1 MNLKSSLKFTLLFS
15 LLGGCLL
22 TTPSQATLFEQ
33 REVNQEDFIAIAR
46 PYGNGKYDLL
56 ILQQIQGKRQCWA
69 VNGTEPT
76 IVQPL
81 LLDFDFT
88 GSCERA
94 TDSNGYSLRIQGKD
108 YGLEYLL
115 RIVQRNGELVLVGTP
130 RNPRQSEVIIGRTK
144 GLGTG
149 LMQIDLID
157 GWRFTK
163 RSLAGQN
170 LSHIYLTADSP
181 NFNPPPELLAGT
193 QSSIPPTP
201 PPRESVKAETPINPS
216 ANLEVREYTFTAAET
231 AVESNPQPGVTN
243 RVPESSLTP
252 QPTVT
257 PNLPPLTPPLRLGS
271 GQANSQNSNAIVP
284 PPPPRNLGNQRSL
297 SDVITFNRAAPNPS
311 SGNTGNTSNSGRKGF
326 KVVIEAETENDRTKV
341 RSLYPDAFPT
351 SYKGR
356 SVWQIGAF
364 SSRDKAENA
373 LQSLAP
379 LRGSIVPF

>member
-15 LLGGCLL
+15 LLGSCLL

-144 GLGTG
+144 GLGSG
-149 LMQIDLID
+149 LIQIYLID

-181 NFNPPPELLAGT
+181 SFNPPPELHAGN
-193 QSSIPPTP
+193 QSSLPPTP
-201 PPRESVKAETPINPS
+201 PPRESVKAETPVNPA
-216 ANLEVREYTFTAAET
+216 ANPEVREYTFTAAET
-231 AVESNPQPGVTN
+231 AVESNPEPVVTN
-243 RVPESSLTP
+243 PVPEQNSTP
-252 QPTVT
+252 APPVT
-257 PNLPPLTPPLRLGS
+257 SNLPPLTPPN
-271 GQANSQNSNAIVP
+271 AQNNNAIVP
-284 PPPPRNLGNQRSL
+284 PPPPRNLGNPRSL
-297 SDVITFNRAAPNPS
+297 SDVITFNRPAANPS
-311 SGNTGNTSNSGRKGF
+311 SGNTSNIGRKGF
-326 KVVIEAETENDRTKV
+326 KVVIEAKNESDRSKV

-351 SYKGR
+351 SHQGR
-356 SVWQIGAF
+356 RVWQIGAF
-364 SSRDKAENA
+364 SNRDKAENA

>member
-56 ILQQIQGKRQCWA
+56 ILQQIPGKRQCWA

-149 LMQIDLID
+149 LMQIYLID

-181 NFNPPPELLAGT
+181 SFNPPPELLAGT

-201 PPRESVKAETPINPS
+201 PPRESVKAETPVNPS
-216 ANLEVREYTFTAAET
+216 ANPEVREYTFTAAET
-231 AVESNPQPGVTN
+231 AVESNPQPVVNN
-243 RVPESSLTP
+243 RVPESNFTP
-252 QPTVT
+252 QTPVT
-257 PNLPPLTPPLRLGS
+257 PNLPPLTPP
-271 GQANSQNSNAIVP
+271 NSQNNNAIVP

-297 SDVITFNRAAPNPS
+297 SDVITFNRPAANPS
-311 SGNTGNTSNSGRKGF
+311 SGNMSNTGRKGF
-326 KVVIEAETENDRTKV
+326 KVVIEAKTDSDRSKV

>member
-56 ILQQIQGKRQCWA
+56 ILQQIPGKRQCWA
-69 VNGTEPT
+69 VNGREPT

-94 TDSNGYSLRIQGKD
+94 TDSNGYSLRIRGTD

-149 LMQIDLID
+149 LMQIYLID

-181 NFNPPPELLAGT
+181 SFNPPPELLAGN
-193 QSSIPPTP
+193 SYS
-201 PPRESVKAETPINPS
+201 PPRESVKAETPVNPS
-216 ANLEVREYTFTAAET
+216 GDPEVREYTFTAAET
-231 AVESNPQPGVTN
+231 AVESNPQPVITN
-243 RVPESSLTP
+243 RVPESNLTP
-252 QPTVT
+252 QPPVT
-257 PNLPPLTPPLRLGS
+257 PNLPPLTPP
-271 GQANSQNSNAIVP
+271 NSQNTNAIVP

-311 SGNTGNTSNSGRKGF
+311 SSNTGNTGNSGRKGF
-326 KVVIEAETENDRTKV
+326 KVVIEAKTESDRTKL

-351 SYKGR
+351 SHQGR
-356 SVWQIGAF
+356 RVWQIGAF
-364 SSRDKAENA
+364 SNRDKAENA

>member
-15 LLGGCLL
+15 LLGSCLL

-56 ILQQIQGKRQCWA
+56 ILQQIPGKRQCWA

-144 GLGTG
+144 GLGSG
-149 LMQIDLID
+149 LIQIYLID

-181 NFNPPPELLAGT
+181 SFNPPPELLAGT

-201 PPRESVKAETPINPS
+201 LPRESVKAETPVNPP
-216 ANLEVREYTFTAAET
+216 ANPEVREYTFTAAET
-231 AVESNPQPGVTN
+231 AVESNPQPAVN
-243 RVPESSLTP
+243 NPAPEPNLTP

-257 PNLPPLTPPLRLGS
+257 SNLPPLTPP
-271 GQANSQNSNAIVP
+271 NSQNSNAIVP

-297 SDVITFNRAAPNPS
+297 SDVITFNRPAANPS
-311 SGNTGNTSNSGRKGF
+311 SGNTSNSGRKGF
-326 KVVIEAETENDRTKV
+326 KVVIEAKTDSDRTKV

-351 SYKGR
+351 SHQGR
-356 SVWQIGAF
+356 RVWQIGAF

>member
-56 ILQQIQGKRQCWA
+56 ILQQIPGKRQCWA

-149 LMQIDLID
+149 LMQINLID

-181 NFNPPPELLAGT
+181 NFNPPPELLAGN
-193 QSSIPPTP
+193 SYSL
-201 PPRESVKAETPINPS
+201 PRESVKAETPVNPA
-216 ANLEVREYTFTAAET
+216 ANPEVREYTFTAAET
-231 AVESNPQPGVTN
+231 AVESNPQPVVTN
-243 RVPESSLTP
+243 RVP
-252 QPTVT
+252 
-257 PNLPPLTPPLRLGS
+257 PPLTPP
-271 GQANSQNSNAIVP
+271 NSQNNNAIVP
-284 PPPPRNLGNQRSL
+284 PPPPRNLGNPRSL
-297 SDVITFNRAAPNPS
+297 SDVITFNRAAANPS
-311 SGNTGNTSNSGRKGF
+311 SGNMSNSSRQGF
-326 KVVIEAETENDRTKV
+326 KVVIEAKTESDRTRV

-351 SYKGR
+351 SHQGR
-356 SVWQIGAF
+356 RVWQIGAF

-373 LQSLAP
+373 LQTLAP

>member
-56 ILQQIQGKRQCWA
+56 ILQQIPGKRQCWA
-69 VNGTEPT
+69 VNGREPT

-94 TDSNGYSLRIQGKD
+94 TDSNGYSLRIRGTD

-149 LMQIDLID
+149 LIQIYLID

-181 NFNPPPELLAGT
+181 SFNPPPELLAGT
-193 QSSIPPTP
+193 QSS
-201 PPRESVKAETPINPS
+201 
-216 ANLEVREYTFTAAET
+216 
-231 AVESNPQPGVTN
+231 
-243 RVPESSLTP
+243 
-252 QPTVT
+252 
-257 PNLPPLTPPLRLGS
+257 
-271 GQANSQNSNAIVP
+271 
-284 PPPPRNLGNQRSL
+284 
-297 SDVITFNRAAPNPS
+297 
-311 SGNTGNTSNSGRKGF
+311 
-326 KVVIEAETENDRTKV
+326 
-341 RSLYPDAFPT
+341 
-351 SYKGR
+351 
-356 SVWQIGAF
+356 
-364 SSRDKAENA
+364 
-373 LQSLAP
+373 
-379 LRGSIVPF
+379 

>member
-94 TDSNGYSLRIQGKD
+94 TDSNGYSLRIRGTD

-149 LMQIDLID
+149 LIQIYLID

-181 NFNPPPELLAGT
+181 SFNPPPELLAGT
-193 QSSIPPTP
+193 QSSIPP
-201 PPRESVKAETPINPS
+201 RESVKAETPVNPS
-216 ANLEVREYTFTAAET
+216 GDPEVREYTFTATET
-231 AVESNPQPGVTN
+231 AVESNPQLGVTN
-243 RVPESSLTP
+243 RVPESNLTP
-252 QPTVT
+252 QPPVT
-257 PNLPPLTPPLRLGS
+257 SNLPPLTPPLRLGS

-311 SGNTGNTSNSGRKGF
+311 SSNTGNTGNAGRKGF
-326 KVVIEAETENDRTKV
+326 KVVVEAKTESDRSKV

-364 SSRDKAENA
+364 SNRDKAENA

>member
-15 LLGGCLL
+15 LLGSCLL

-56 ILQQIQGKRQCWA
+56 ILQQIPGKRQCWA

-94 TDSNGYSLRIQGKD
+94 TDSNGYSLRIRGTD

-149 LMQIDLID
+149 LIQIYLID

-181 NFNPPPELLAGT
+181 SFNPPPELLAGN
-193 QSSIPPTP
+193 SYSL
-201 PPRESVKAETPINPS
+201 PRESVKAETPVNHAANP
-216 ANLEVREYTFTAAET
+216 EVREYTFTAAET
-231 AVESNPQPGVTN
+231 AVESNPRPGVTN
-243 RVPESSLTP
+243 PVPEPNFTP
-252 QPTVT
+252 PSPVT
-257 PNLPPLTPPLRLGS
+257 PNLPPLTPP
-271 GQANSQNSNAIVP
+271 NSQNTNAIVP

-311 SGNTGNTSNSGRKGF
+311 SSNTGNTGNTGRKGF
-326 KVVIEAETENDRTKV
+326 KVVIEAKTESDRSKV
-341 RSLYPDAFPT
+341 RSIYPDAFPT